1 MSNNAT
7 KINDY
12 NTFLSLLD
20 KKKTN
25 FSNSNKSSNLK
36 EVIKSIENNYNEN
49 KYNSIN
55 FSGWGTFDV
64 IKSKIK
70 ISNPDEYI
78 DFFYNDTIF
87 QKKDDLEKIE
97 KKDNLE
103 KIENKKNPLIILS
116 GFFLFNLAI
125 HKSKPFI

>member
-1 MSNNAT
+1 MSNNAK

-25 FSNSNKSSNLK
+25 FSNNNKCSNLK
-36 EVIKSIENNYNEN
+36 DIIKSIENNYNEN

-55 FSGWGTFDV
+55 FSGMATFDV

-78 DFFYNDTIF
+78 DFFYNNTIL
-87 QKKDDLEKIE
+87 QKKDDLEKIKKITPE
-97 KKDNLE
+97 NKDNL
-103 KIENKKNPLIILS
+103 
-116 GFFLFNLAI
+116 
-125 HKSKPFI
+125 